1 MPDTRR
7 DEWRESFHRGEAYAQ
22 IHSTKDALVRFCQVG
37 IPAVLV
43 WNLPISWYWR
53 IGIILVLPFVVGMI
67 VAVSREGGRKRRTA
81 IVDIDGANPHETEPD
96 PSDLKAALLAAIET
110 NRRLEYGWN
119 NEDAAKLQALWS
131 SGRFPKP
138 SVSFNDQGEVFVCP
152 ELAEELKKP
161 GNEGLTEL
169 LLSMAR
175 LPPPSSQG
183 TENLASTAAL
193 RPR

>member
-1 MPDTRR
+1 MPDTLR
-7 DEWRESFHRGEAYAQ
+7 DELRESFRRGEGYAQ

-37 IPAVLV
+37 VPAVLV
-43 WNLPISWYWR
+43 WNLPIAWYWR
-53 IGIILVLPFVVGMI
+53 IGIILALPFAVGMM
-67 VAVSREGGRKRRTA
+67 VALSREGRRKRRTV
-81 IVDIDGANPHETEPD
+81 VDIERANPHETEPD
-96 PSDLKAALLAAIET
+96 PSDLKAALLA
-110 NRRLEYGWN
+110 RRLEYGWN
-119 NEDAAKLQALWS
+119 DEDVAKLQALWS

-152 ELAEELKKP
+152 ELAKELEKP

-175 LPPPSSQG
+175 LPLPSSQL
-183 TENLASTAAL
+183 TENLPSTAAL